1 MRFRTRMRSRRHAVK
16 EMKIVVGILII
27 LTTLAFWLILFKGGG
42 AGYG

>member
-1 MRFRTRMRSRRHAVK
+1 MK
-16 EMKIVVGILII
+16 EMKIAVGILIV